1 MRSTRNY
8 SRKRRGLRKSMR
20 GGRKSLR
27 RNSRKSIRRNS
38 RKSMRGGRKSLRRK
52 GRKSLRGGEGKTY
65 TNCSEVKNE
74 NECNN
79 CHPNGGG
86 GKVCIWDGKCKSV
99 SEHNKGSFTCSAPTV
114 PSADY

>member
-27 RNSRKSIRRNS
+27 RNSRKSLRRNS
-38 RKSMRGGRKSLRRK
+38 RKSLRRNS
-52 GRKSLRGGEGKTY
+52 RKSLRGGETY
-65 TNCSEVKNE
+65 TKCSEVKNE

-79 CHPNGGG
+79 CRPNGGG
-86 GKVCIWDGKCKSV
+86 GKVCIWENGVCNEV
-99 SEHNKGSFTCSAPTV
+99 SQYNRGPYVCNAG
-114 PSADY
+114 